1 MEIRKISNDLQENLE
16 QLASVAADSTLSS
29 AEKNSRLSV
38 LKQSALASIDVES
51 TQQIGFVAQGWLS
64 SLKAS
69 IKDSDHFDFPT
80 PERID
85 NQIAVLN
92 KLADTLNS
100 LSNYIAPDLS
110 ELNRLLTKLQLGRL
124 NKATGQKI
132 NAFQKEQDEAAEE
145 FKKRG
150 ESIESQKKS
159 AQISAGVGI
168 AVACVQVLAAGVSL
182 GVNSSAVAKSKATKE
197 AQKEFGSLED
207 TLNDLKNAKDAL
219 KSTSADLHV
228 DIKSKSKEIS
238 AFGRNGNS
246 GSAEKASNDFKALE
260 ALNKKK
266 IYNNKNIAE
275 TNNKISEVNKN
286 LKKKDFEIQQSISDV
301 QWTTQKMSISN
312 EMIQILGK
320 AVESSAKVGTANID
334 LEAGVAQIDSDK
346 ARFRK
351 EQAEK
356 IEAQYDKELS
366 DINDAV
372 SHSNNSCAN
381 MLQAM
386 SDSMQ
391 RIIS

>member
-16 QLASVAADSTLSS
+16 KLSSVASDSTLSA
-29 AEKNSRLSV
+29 AERNSKLSV
-38 LKQSALASIDVES
+38 LKESALASIDVES
-51 TQQIGFVAQGWLS
+51 TRQIGFVAQGWLS

-85 NQIAVLN
+85 SQIAVLN

-110 ELNRLLTKLQLGRL
+110 ELNRLITKLQLDRL

-132 NAFQKEQDEAAEE
+132 NSFQKEQDEAAEE

-197 AQKEFGSLED
+197 AQKSYGSLED
-207 TLNDLKNAKDAL
+207 TLNDLKNTKDAL
-219 KSTSADLHV
+219 KSTSADIHV
-228 DIKSKSKEIS
+228 DIKSKSNEIS
-238 AFGRNGNS
+238 ALRMKGKS
-246 GSAEKASNDFKALE
+246 DSAENASKDLKVLNQNKIEND
-260 ALNKKK
+260 KKL
-266 IYNNKNIAE
+266 AE
-275 TNNKISEVNKN
+275 TNKSISEANKK
-286 LKKKDFEIQQSISDV
+286 LKQKDFEIQRSISDV

-312 EMIQILGK
+312 EMIQFLGK
-320 AVESSAKVGTANID
+320 AVESSTKVATAQID
-334 LEAGVAQIDSDK
+334 LEAGMAQLDSDK

-356 IEAQYDKELS
+356 IEAQYDKELR